1 MYYNDSIA
9 GSYAD
14 LMSFLPFGNFTLGGL
29 ASENKKQ
36 ADKVYET
43 YNETMS
49 RLNIRSY
56 IPETSIDHIVLGAHT
71 ASLMYNKV
79 EKKFN
84 DVMPHAIE
92 NVKVESLPFYS
103 QEPIITVTFPDEVK
117 ALLSRPGKR
126 MDAIRSMLGDE
137 IVSKIKGGSLEL
149 DPLSTIFLPRKSFSN
164 SAKGTSAFRR
174 LLPIYLIEKNLFR
187 GTIMESARRQR
198 GILHVTL
205 GDGDQWIPTREE
217 MEFMTEQVMNADSD
231 PLGAVLTTRP
241 GVSAEELRQGGDFWK
256 VTDFQDSAQA
266 SKLRALMI
274 SESFLSGEANWN
286 TADNSLTIFIEL
298 LRAHRERIE
307 YDLLLNKLF
316 PLISLVNGF
325 LKTTSGR
332 LKVDSNII
340 NSLNVEEALHKMN
353 DGSKLF
359 LPTVQWVKQLRPEG
373 DSGYIEMLNTMSDKG
388 VPVPLRM
395 LAAAGGLSLDELL
408 AQKDEDLKIRKDI
421 QDYVTAIQKLAPA
434 PEEGEESE
442 SSDNLLAALAS
453 GALGAKTRSSVFA
466 KGGGR
471 VSILDRHF
479 MEGPSSKTRTGKKK
493 SIVNEHLHNK
503 KVDGAIAKAAEYKDK
518 QERARRKSL
527 MKKGR

>member
-1 MYYNDSIA
+1 
-9 GSYAD
+9 
-14 LMSFLPFGNFTLGGL
+14 
-29 ASENKKQ
+29 
-36 ADKVYET
+36 
-43 YNETMS
+43 
-49 RLNIRSY
+49 
-56 IPETSIDHIVLGAHT
+56 
-71 ASLMYNKV
+71 
-79 EKKFN
+79 
-84 DVMPHAIE
+84 
-92 NVKVESLPFYS
+92 
-103 QEPIITVTFPDEVK
+103 
-117 ALLSRPGKR
+117 
-126 MDAIRSMLGDE
+126 
-137 IVSKIKGGSLEL
+137 
-149 DPLSTIFLPRKSFSN
+149 
-164 SAKGTSAFRR
+164 
-174 LLPIYLIEKNLFR
+174 
-187 GTIMESARRQR
+187 MESARRQR

-421 QDYVTAIQKLAPA
+421 QDYVAAIQKLAPA

-453 GALGAKTRSSVFA
+453 GALGSKTRSSVFA

-471 VSILDRHF
+471 VSILDRRF